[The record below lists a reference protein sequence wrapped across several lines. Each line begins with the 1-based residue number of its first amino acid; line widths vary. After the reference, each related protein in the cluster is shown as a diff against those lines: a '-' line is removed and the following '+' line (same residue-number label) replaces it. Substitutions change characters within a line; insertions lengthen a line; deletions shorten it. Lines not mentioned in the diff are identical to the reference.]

1 MGVTVPIYDG
11 GLRRALESQ
20 ARSDA
25 VKTDLT
31 LEQVQNEATRQIVA
45 AKNGVKTSLS
55 ALDASDALATA
66 AQVTFAAALAAY
78 RSGVGSITD
87 VTRAETQLL
96 EARNA
101 ATDAYSTALAAAATL
116 ALSVGALGAAPQ

>member
-1 MGVTVPIYDG
+1 M
-11 GLRRALESQ
+11 ESQ

-25 VKTDLT
+25 AKTDLT
-31 LEQVQNEATRQIVA
+31 LEQVRNEATRQIVA

-66 AQVTFAAALAAY
+66 AQVTFDAALAAY